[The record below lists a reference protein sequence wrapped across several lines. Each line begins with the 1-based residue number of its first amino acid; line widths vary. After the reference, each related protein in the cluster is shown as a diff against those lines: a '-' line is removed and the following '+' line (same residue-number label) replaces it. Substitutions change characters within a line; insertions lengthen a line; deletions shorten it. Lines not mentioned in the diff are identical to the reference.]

1 MPHYN
6 TGLTTDRD
14 RWHNTE
20 RRVELPWRSW
30 YKSPTWKSIRRHRL
44 AKEPRCRQCTIEGRT
59 VGASHVDHIN
69 PHLGQWLLF
78 FKYENTQS
86 LCAHHHNMHQRQEK
100 RGNSTKNP
108 TRPSAPDQSLKVR
121 GPGAFRS

>member
-14 RWHNTE
+14 RWHNTK

-44 AKEPRCRQCTIEGRT
+44 AEEPRCRQCTIEGRT
-59 VGASHVDHIN
+59 VDASHVDHIN

-86 LCAHHHNMHQRQEK
+86 LCAHHHNMHKQQVK
-100 RGNSTKNP
+100 R
-108 TRPSAPDQSLKVR
+108 RD
-121 GPGAFRS
+121 

>member
-14 RWHNTE
+14 RRHNTK
-20 RRVELPWRSW
+20 RRVKLPWRSW
-30 YKSPTWKSIRRHRL
+30 YKLPTWKSIRRHRL
-44 AKEPRCRQCTIEGRT
+44 AEEPRCRQCTIEGRT
-59 VGASHVDHIN
+59 VAASHVDHIN

-86 LCAHHHNMHQRQEK
+86 LCAHHHHMHKHREK
-100 RGNSTKNP
+100 CGNSTKNP
-108 TRPSAPDQSLKVR
+108 ADRLMDAWP
-121 GPGAFRS
+121 